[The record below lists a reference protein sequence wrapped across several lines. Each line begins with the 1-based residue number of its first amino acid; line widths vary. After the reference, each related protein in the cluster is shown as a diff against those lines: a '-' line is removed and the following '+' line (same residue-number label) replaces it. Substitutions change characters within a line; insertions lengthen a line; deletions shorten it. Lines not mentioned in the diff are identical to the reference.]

1 MKIGAKMAT
10 QQDES
15 RKTPKIGIMAQVFFL
30 KRAQDF
36 ELLKQVPI
44 SSHQTGYFG
53 RNQYIRT
60 LILS

>member
-1 MKIGAKMAT
+1 MEMKMAT
-10 QQDES
+10 QQDKS
-15 RKTPKIGIMAQVFFL
+15 RGKKTTFFSQ

-36 ELLKQVPI
+36 EHLKQVPE

-53 RNQYIRT
+53 RHQYIGT